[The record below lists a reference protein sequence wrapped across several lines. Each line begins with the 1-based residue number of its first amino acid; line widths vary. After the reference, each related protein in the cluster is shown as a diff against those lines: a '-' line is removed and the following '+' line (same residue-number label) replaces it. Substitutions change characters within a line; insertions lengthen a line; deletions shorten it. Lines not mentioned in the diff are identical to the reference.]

1 MERILG
7 QRGAMALA
15 GALAGVCLYALGE
28 VLSRDLLAERPALMA
43 VVFAGVFFA
52 DLLALAGPLSVKR
65 AALGAVP
72 VALVTA
78 LMLGVASL
86 RFDTVDDLFGSI
98 LPLFAA
104 LVLALVPLPFIVAMA
119 GPGWSDYRTLFSQ
132 SWGIVVRTGAAWL
145 FVGVIWVVIFLS
157 DALLKLVGID
167 VLLDFA
173 LIPPVATVLT
183 GAGFGLALGVV
194 NDMGDTISPWLV
206 LRLLRTLLPAVLVVI
221 VVFVVALPLNG
232 MSAIYGRISAA
243 LIMLTMSC
251 VAATLVTT
259 AVDQSDD
266 EAAKG
271 IVMRGAAR
279 ILALILPVPAALG
292 AWAVWMRIAEYG
304 LTPDRLFGAVVAG
317 LGLGYGLFYALAV
330 LRGAGW
336 MERIRQA
343 NVWMALVLLAVS
355 FLWLSPALNAEAISA
370 RNLEARYRAGEVT
383 ADRLDLAALD
393 DWGRAGAEARS
404 RLEELSREPGQEALA
419 ARLAGAPAAGDMA
432 PAPDLSAARA
442 HLAAILPLQPEGATA
457 TRELIL
463 EGLSEMELSDWAL
476 SCETPLDSGVP
487 GCVMVVAD
495 FWPDVAGDEAIVVR
509 RMPGGW
515 VHAEGFGLRYG
526 VMDRHGVSSIL
537 GLSLDLAGGEDLI
550 ETLQKAPPVLAPVR
564 MNQLGQGD
572 DGLIILP

>member
-28 VLSRDLLAERPALMA
+28 LLSRDLLAERPALMA

-52 DLLALAGPLSVKR
+52 DLLALAGPLSLKR
-65 AALGAVP
+65 AALGAAP

-78 LMLGVASL
+78 VMLGVASL

-104 LVLALVPLPFIVAMA
+104 LVLALVPLPFIVAMS

-157 DALLKLVGID
+157 DALLQLVGID

-232 MSAIYGRISAA
+232 MTAIYGRISAA
-243 LIMLTMSC
+243 LIMLTMCC

-271 IVMRGAAR
+271 LVMRGGAR

-292 AWAVWMRIAEYG
+292 AWAVWVRISEYG
-304 LTPDRLFGAVVAG
+304 LTPDRLFVAVIAG

-336 MERIRQA
+336 MTRIRQA
-343 NVWMALVLLAVS
+343 NVWMALALLAVS
-355 FLWLSPALNAEAISA
+355 FLWLSPALDAEAISA
-370 RNLEARYRAGEVT
+370 RNLEARYRAGTVT
-383 ADRLDLAALD
+383 AERLDLAALD
-393 DWGRAGAEARS
+393 DWGRAGAAARA
-404 RLEELSREPGQEALA
+404 RLEDLSREPGQEALA
-419 ARLAGAPAAGDMA
+419 LRLAGAPVEGDPA
-432 PAPDLSAARA
+432 VAPDLSVARA
-442 HLAAILPLQPEGATA
+442 DLAAVLPLQPEGATA
-457 TRELIL
+457 TRDLIL
-463 EGLSEMELSDWAL
+463 DGLSEMELSDWAV
-476 SCETPLDSGVP
+476 SCRTVLDSGAP

-495 FWPDVAGDEAIVVR
+495 FWPDVPGDEAIVLR
-509 RMPGGW
+509 RMPGSW
-515 VHAEGFGLRYG
+515 VNAEGFGLRDG
-526 VMDRHGVSSIL
+526 LMDRHGVSSIL
-537 GLSLDLAGGEDLI
+537 GLSLDLAGGDALI
-550 ETLQKAPPVLAPVR
+550 ESLQKGPPVLAPVR
-564 MNQLGQGD
+564 MNQLGAGD
-572 DGLIILP
+572 EGLIILP